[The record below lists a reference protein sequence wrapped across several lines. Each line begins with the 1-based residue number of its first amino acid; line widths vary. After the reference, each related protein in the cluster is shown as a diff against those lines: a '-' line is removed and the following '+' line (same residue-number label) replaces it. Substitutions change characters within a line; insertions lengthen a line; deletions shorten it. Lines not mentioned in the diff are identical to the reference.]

1 MAVRDSERD
10 RVRPALQRATIARGA
25 ALAAIAAAVVLVVLL
40 LFSPFGGAAEYQV
53 TATFANAGQLVKGNQ
68 VIVGGVAA
76 GTVTDIEITRSGQA
90 EITLSVDEPYAPL
103 RRGTR
108 ATIKQALQ
116 SGVANRYVDLAIP
129 PRDSGPEIA
138 DGGRLS
144 VDETET
150 AVDLDQLLNTLDPP
164 TRRGLQNL
172 FKGSMR
178 QYAGRSQQANRGWE
192 YASPAL
198 SSTKRVFGEL
208 THDTRVLERFLV
220 DSSVFVTALADRR
233 RDLASLIGN
242 LRTTTRALGAEKT
255 ALADSIARLPD
266 FMRNAN
272 TTFVDLRSALDEVD
286 PLVEESKPV
295 ARKLRPFL
303 AELRPFARD
312 ARPAVADLSAILRRP
327 GASND
332 LIDLTRTLDPLA
344 RVAVDG
350 GERNGKNRP
359 GAFEEIATA
368 SRGAKPIIAFGR
380 PYTPELFGWFDD
392 FSTPGTYDALGGL
405 LRFQVVVNAFSAQV
419 EPGRISP
426 VPLPSRAGNF
436 KQLMDL
442 GETRR
447 CPGGGEAPAPD
458 GSNIPSAELQK
469 EVGCRDADRAVDP

>member
-1 MAVRDSERD
+1 MAVRDSERG

-25 ALAAIAAAVVLVVLL
+25 ALAAMAAAVVLVLLL
-40 LFSPFGGAAEYQV
+40 LFGPFGGAAEYQV
-53 TATFANAGQLVKGNQ
+53 TATFTNAGQLVKGNQ

-76 GTVTDIEITRSGQA
+76 GTVTDIEITPSGQA
-90 EITLSVDEPYAPL
+90 EVTLSVDEPYAPL

-108 ATIKQALQ
+108 ATIKQASQ

-129 PRDSGPEIA
+129 ASGSGPEIA

-178 QYAGRSQQANRGWE
+178 QYAGRAEQANRG
-192 YASPAL
+192 YPYISPAL
-198 SSTKRVFGEL
+198 SSTQRLFGEL

-233 RDLASLIGN
+233 SDLASLIGN
-242 LRTTTRALGAEKT
+242 LRTTTRALGAEKS

-295 ARKLRPFL
+295 ARKLQPFL

-312 ARPAVADLSAILRRP
+312 ARPAVADLSATLRRP
-327 GASND
+327 GDDND
-332 LIDLTRTLDPLA
+332 LIDLTKTLDPLA
-344 RVAVDG
+344 SVTVDG
-350 GERNGKNRP
+350 GERNGKRRP
-359 GAFEEIATA
+359 GAFEEIAKA
-368 SRGAKPIIAFGR
+368 SRDAKPIIAFGR

-426 VPLPSRAGNF
+426 VPLPSRADNF

-442 GETRR
+442 GEVRR

-458 GSNIPSAELQK
+458 GSNIPSAQLQQEL
-469 EVGCRDADRAVDP
+469 GCRDADRAVDP

>member
-1 MAVRDSERD
+1 MAVRDSERG

-25 ALAAIAAAVVLVVLL
+25 ALAAIVAAVVLVVLL
-40 LFSPFGGAAEYQV
+40 LFSPWGGAADYQV
-53 TATFANAGQLVKGNQ
+53 TATFTNAGQLVKGNQ

-76 GTVTDIEITRSGQA
+76 GTVTDIEITPSGQA
-90 EITLSVDEPYAPL
+90 EVTLSVDEPYAPL

-108 ATIKQALQ
+108 ATIKQASQ

-129 PRDSGPEIA
+129 AGDSGTKIA

-144 VDETET
+144 ADETET
-150 AVDLDQLLNTLDPP
+150 AVDLDQLLNTLDPD

-172 FKGSMR
+172 FKGSAR
-178 QYAGRSQQANRGWE
+178 QYAGRAEQANRG
-192 YASPAL
+192 YPYISPAL
-198 SSTKRVFGEL
+198 SSTQRLFGEM
-208 THDTRVLERFLV
+208 THDTQVLERFLV
-220 DSSVFVTALADRR
+220 DSSVFVTTLADRR

-242 LRTTTRALGAEKT
+242 LRTTTRALGAEKS
-255 ALADSIARLPD
+255 AHADSIARLPD
-266 FMRNAN
+266 FMRQAN

-295 ARKLRPFL
+295 ARKLQPFL

-312 ARPAVADLSAILRRP
+312 ARPAVADLSATLRSP
-327 GASND
+327 GPSND
-332 LIDLTRTLDPLA
+332 LIDLTKTLDPLA
-344 RVAVDG
+344 RVTVDG
-350 GERNGKNRP
+350 GERNGKQRP
-359 GAFEEIATA
+359 GAFDEVARA
-368 SRGAKPIIAFGR
+368 SRDAKPIIAFGR

-405 LRFQVVVNAFSAQV
+405 LRFQVVVNAFSAQA

-426 VPLPSRAGNF
+426 VPLPSRADNF

-458 GSNIPSAELQK
+458 GSNIPSAQLQK
-469 EVGCRDADRAVDP
+469 ELGCRDADRAVDP

>member
-1 MAVRDSERD
+1 MQVGETRG
-10 RVRPALQRATIARGA
+10 RVRPALQRANVARGA
-25 ALAAIAAAVVLVVLL
+25 ALAAIAAAVVLVLLL
-40 LFSPFGGAAEYQV
+40 LFGPWGGTADYRV
-53 TATFANAGQLVKGNQ
+53 TATFANAGQLVQGNQ

-76 GTVTDIEITRSGQA
+76 GSVTDIDITPSGQA
-90 EITLSVDEPYAPL
+90 VVELTVDEPYAPL

-108 ATIKQALQ
+108 ATIKQASQ

-129 PRDSGPEIA
+129 ASGSGPEIA

-150 AVDLDQLLNTLDPP
+150 AVDLDQLLNTLDKP

-172 FKGSMR
+172 FKGSER
-178 QYAGRSQQANRGWE
+178 QYAGRAEQANRG
-192 YASPAL
+192 YPYISPAL
-198 SSTKRVFGEL
+198 SSTQRLFGEL
-208 THDTRVLERFLV
+208 THDTRVLERFLI

-233 RDLASLIGN
+233 RDLSSLIGN
-242 LRTTTRALGAEKT
+242 LRTTTRALGAEKQ

-272 TTFVDLRSALDEVD
+272 TTFVDLRSALDDVD

-295 ARKLRPFL
+295 ARKLQPFL

-312 ARPAVADLSAILRRP
+312 ARPAVADLSAILRRE
-327 GASND
+327 GAGND
-332 LIDLTRTLDPLA
+332 LIDLTGTLDPLA
-344 RVAVDG
+344 RVGVDG
-350 GERNGKNRP
+350 GERNGKRRP

-368 SRGAKPIIAFGR
+368 SRDAKPIIAFGR

-405 LRFQVVVNAFSAQV
+405 LRFQVVVNAFSVQA
-419 EPGRISP
+419 EPGRVLP
-426 VPLPSRAGNF
+426 VPLPSRAENF

-442 GETRR
+442 GEVKR

-458 GSNIPSAELQK
+458 GSNVPSADLQK
-469 EVGCRDADRAVDP
+469 ELGCRDADRAVDP